1 LDKFIHEVFKINLLN
16 EVAKERS
23 FFLISLLR
31 NAFGQEVSK
40 VLQEEWL
47 PACPLASDQDLP
59 LKGISSKTSKL
70 GAPQLKKSAGS
81 ELLGRLE
88 VPVESSSQT
97 SQAAYKQGGQTQA
110 QGKGK
115 STRKQSQ

>member
-31 NAFGQEVSK
+31 NAFGQEVSE

-47 PACPLASDQDLP
+47 PACPVASDQDLP
-59 LKGISSKTSKL
+59 LQGISSKTFKL
-70 GAPQLKKSAGS
+70 DAPQPKKFTGS
-81 ELLGRLE
+81 ELLRRLE
-88 VPVESSSQT
+88 VPVGLSS
-97 SQAAYKQGGQTQA
+97 SQAAYKQGGQTRA
-110 QGKGK
+110 
-115 STRKQSQ
+115 